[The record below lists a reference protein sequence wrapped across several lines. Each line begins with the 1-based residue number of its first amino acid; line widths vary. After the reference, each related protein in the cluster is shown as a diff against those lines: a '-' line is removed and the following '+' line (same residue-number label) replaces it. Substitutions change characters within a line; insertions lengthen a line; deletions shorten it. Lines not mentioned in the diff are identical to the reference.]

1 MRVMKFLRVIKFSC
15 QMQVHVNRCNDEFH
29 LALSLMLLQKE
40 TEHRHFLRDC
50 LMGSFQGSCIP
61 PGFLHT

>member
-1 MRVMKFLRVIKFSC
+1 MRVTKFLRVTKFSC
-15 QMQVHVNRCNDEFH
+15 QMQGHVNRCNDEFH
-29 LALSLMLLQKE
+29 LALMLFQKE
-40 TEHRHFLRDC
+40 TEHQHFLRDC